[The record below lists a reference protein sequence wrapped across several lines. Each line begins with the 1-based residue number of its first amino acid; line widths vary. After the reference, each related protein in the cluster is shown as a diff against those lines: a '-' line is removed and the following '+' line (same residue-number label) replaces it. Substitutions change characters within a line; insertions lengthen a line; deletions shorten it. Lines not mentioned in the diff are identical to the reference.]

1 MDNQIQRSLKAAI
14 SQYAQQSGAD
24 GGGLADGLPQ
34 VYAAETPFMDKVA
47 RMDALVDDFPRFE
60 ELREVLFD
68 LLLMNFFTD
77 DVKKLEED
85 YLESEEWEAIEEE
98 TIDRGTELLNMLL
111 YITECQDEGLEPE
124 IGDYLKE
131 FLLVDE
137 DEFQDE
143 YRIYEP
149 MIANQLLVESDFRAI
164 AHAASAVDEDSEVSA
179 IFYPVLSFF
188 SEPHFTEATFHT
200 YIQAAPNK
208 PMDAAVYA
216 LLTSFNA

>member
-1 MDNQIQRSLKAAI
+1 MDNQITQSLKAAI
-14 SQYAQQSGAD
+14 SRYAQQSGAD
-24 GGGLADGLPQ
+24 GNGLADGLAQ
-34 VYAAETPFMDKVA
+34 VFAADVPFMEKVA
-47 RMDALVDDFPRFE
+47 QMDALLDDAPHFE

-68 LLLMNFFTD
+68 LLLMNFFMD

-111 YITECQDEGLEPE
+111 YIRECQDEDLEPE
-124 IGDYLKE
+124 LGDYLKE

-143 YRIYEP
+143 HRIYEP
-149 MIANQLLVESDFRAI
+149 MIANQLLVDSDFSAI
-164 AHAASAVDEDSEVSA
+164 ARAASAVDEDSEVAA

-188 SEPHFTEATFHT
+188 NEPHFSEATFNA
-200 YIQAAPNK
+200 YVQAAPNK

-216 LLTSFNA
+216 LLTSFNQ